1 MEELFVNIPDYIKI
15 LSEFWVNLSLRQDD
29 PVSGLQMLYDFAQ
42 SCPTEEERAYVDFY
56 FNLRMEQLNNESD
69 SN

>member
-1 MEELFVNIPDYIKI
+1 MEELFANIPDYIKI
-15 LSEFWVNLSLRQDD
+15 LAEFWANLAFRQDD
-29 PVSGLQMLYDFAQ
+29 PISGLQMLCDFVQ